1 MEPRYI
7 EDMHYYKDKPYETKP
22 RTDETRAY
30 RSQVETEKITVTRT
44 DGTRTEEIERPKYR
58 KEHEVGRIVIEEVP
72 EEKEERPRD
81 IYRKYVE
88 KPRTTE
94 VTVTR
99 EDVSDVCKPYEKED
113 VVKVGKLDVHELNKT
128 PMESRRVEERSL
140 IRSERVDRPLKVRQK
155 NSVIA

>member
-1 MEPRYI
+1 
-7 EDMHYYKDKPYETKP
+7 MHFYKEKQDETKP
-22 RTDETRAY
+22 RMDETRVS
-30 RSQVETEKITVTRT
+30 RREVETEEVIVTRT
-44 DGTRTEEIERPKYR
+44 DATRPEEIERPRYLR
-58 KEHEVGRIVIEEVP
+58 EQEVGRIVIEEVP

-113 VVKVGKLDVHELNKT
+113 VVKVGKLDVHELDKT
-128 PMESRRVEERSL
+128 PMESRRVEEKSL
-140 IRSERVDRPLKVRQK
+140 TRSERVDRPRKVG
-155 NSVIA
+155 

>member
-1 MEPRYI
+1 MSEERRVEPRYI
-7 EDMHYYKDKPYETKP
+7 EDVLYYKEKLDETKP
-22 RTDETRAY
+22 RMDETRVS
-30 RSQVETEKITVTRT
+30 RKGVETAKITVTRT
-44 DGTRTEEIERPKYR
+44 DATRPEEIERPKYPR
-58 KEHEVGRIVIEEVP
+58 EQEVGRIVIEEVP

-113 VVKVGKLDVHELNKT
+113 VVKVGKLDVHELDKT
-128 PMESRRVEERSL
+128 PMESRRVEERSP
-140 IRSERVDRPLKVRQK
+140 IRSERVDRPRKVG
-155 NSVIA
+155 